1 MTDDNTPD
9 ASAPGEAHVPT
20 AAEDRDTSYTVADGV
35 ATITICRPQ
44 VLNAFREQTMRE
56 LIEAFDNAD
65 ADPAVGVVVLTGEGD
80 QAFSTGGDV
89 EWENV
94 FDPAS
99 GRHTAR
105 LLLRL
110 AEAIRGT
117 GKPVIAKVRGWCVG
131 GGNEL
136 ALLCDFV
143 LAAESAQFAHT
154 DSMLGNSPIW
164 FGTQLLPKLVGT
176 RRAKEILLL
185 GESVAAGEAERIGWI
200 NRAVPEA
207 DLDATVANWC
217 ERLLARSPQAL
228 RLTKVSLE
236 FDGDLTLPSVRHGF
250 ETLTHNYGTAEFHE
264 GTTAFLEHRTPNFR
278 PDPT

>member
-1 MTDDNTPD
+1 MLLDRRPDRIARRAVADDTSAGTPD
-9 ASAPGEAHVPT
+9 TTYA
-20 AAEDRDTSYTVADGV
+20 VADGV
-35 ATITICRPQ
+35 ATITICRPD
-44 VLNAFREQTMRE
+44 VLNAFREQTMHE
-56 LIEAFDNAD
+56 LIAAFDAAD
-65 ADPAVGVVVLTGEGD
+65 ADPEVGVVVLTGAGD

-89 EWENV
+89 EWENA
-94 FDPAS
+94 FSPAS

-110 AEAIRGT
+110 GEAVRGT

-136 ALLCDFV
+136 TLLCDFV
-143 LAAESAQFAHT
+143 LAADSARFVHT
-154 DSMLGNSPIW
+154 DSMIGNSPIW

-185 GESVAAGEAERIGWI
+185 GEPVRAPEAERIGWI
-200 NRAVPEA
+200 NRAVPEGE
-207 DLDATVANWC
+207 LDALVADWC
-217 ERLLARSPQAL
+217 ERLLARSPQAM
-228 RLTKVSLE
+228 RLTKISLD

-264 GTTAFLEHRTPNFR
+264 GTTAFLERRTPDFR
-278 PDPT
+278 TSR